1 MLNIISLESHKL
13 LIRCVLLHKP
23 HVAYATQT
31 FADNPYQTP
40 IVQLGNSI
48 VVD

>member
-13 LIRCVLLHKP
+13 LIRCILLHKP
-23 HVAYATQT
+23 RVAYATRT

-40 IVQLGNSI
+40 IVQLCNSVI
-48 VVD
+48 VD